1 MQEGLFQALIQ
12 YTRQEG
18 LTVHRITIVEDF
30 ISQEDADILIN
41 EIKFGYPKDK
51 ESYPEYY
58 NDRYGGTAFPY
69 NDTVTQLMRKYGHK
83 ANEVHK
89 KVNGFVNPIYVF
101 KYFGN
106 SNPVGWEAELHADSV
121 DPEPWIEFST
131 VIYLND
137 EFTGGK
143 IYFPNQDFEYSP
155 KKLSAV
161 FFPSAGTEY
170 IHGVT
175 KVLSGARYTIPIMH
189 TSLPD
194 NIDPDLI
201 DERFPTEWQAQLKV
215 VSNE

>member
-12 YTRQEG
+12 YTSQER
-18 LTVHRITIVEDF
+18 LRVHRITVVEDF

-41 EIKFGYPKDK
+41 EIKFGYPKEK
-51 ESYPEYY
+51 ESYPAYY
-58 NDRYGGTAFPY
+58 SDRYGGTAFPY

-89 KVNGFVNPIYVF
+89 EYNGFVNPIYVF

-106 SNPVGWEAELHADSV
+106 SNPIGWEGELHADSV

-170 IHGVT
+170 VHGVT
-175 KVLSGARYTIPIMH
+175 KVLSGSRYTIPIMH
-189 TSLPD
+189 TSLPYHA
-194 NIDPDLI
+194 DPDLI
-201 DERFPTEWQAQLKV
+201 DERFSTEWQAKLKKV
-215 VSNE
+215 IS